1 MVDREERDG
10 SLASLLCGLS
20 FATGVGL
27 GERMEHGLKSGY
39 LGLRIADALKLP
51 AEDREAVFYGA
62 LLKDV
67 GCTACSAGFA
77 AFFPDD
83 ELVPRLDFMLVDPA
97 RFGEMVGWLSRN
109 VPVDARLPGRIAR
122 LLSFLTQCG
131 AVVREAMRGHCE
143 VAELFARRLG
153 FPEHVGRTLRLQWER
168 WDGKGL
174 AYGLKGEDVPIASR
188 ILHPAQ
194 MVELTYG
201 FSGPEAAAALVR
213 ERRGTRFDPEV
224 ADAFLS
230 LAARGDLW
238 GEMEQESA
246 QAAILALRPATPADH
261 IGEAQTEAVCA
272 ALADLVDIKTQQT
285 WGHSQAVADVAVG
298 VGRALGLSAT
308 EQTRLRRAALVHDI
322 GKVAVPYGILAKDEL
337 SAAEWEQYR
346 LHPYYTQRVLDRVAP
361 LQELSEDAAAHHEWA
376 NGQGY
381 HRQLRR
387 EQITLNGRILAVAN
401 AYAGGSRRQGGQADP
416 EEALSRMRPAIGTQF
431 DPSCYEGLVASL
443 NGTVRVAKTA
453 ARRRG
458 TDQLTE
464 REVEVLG
471 LLTQGLSNPQIAR
484 TLVVSRKTVEHHLE
498 HIYGKLG
505 VTCRTAAV
513 AYAVQHRLS

>member
-1 MVDREERDG
+1 M
-10 SLASLLCGLS
+10 
-20 FATGVGL
+20 
-27 GERMEHGLKSGY
+27 
-39 LGLRIADALKLP
+39 
-51 AEDREAVFYGA
+51 
-62 LLKDV
+62 
-67 GCTACSAGFA
+67 
-77 AFFPDD
+77 
-83 ELVPRLDFMLVDPA
+83 
-97 RFGEMVGWLSRN
+97 
-109 VPVDARLPGRIAR
+109 
-122 LLSFLTQCG
+122 
-131 AVVREAMRGHCE
+131 
-143 VAELFARRLG
+143 
-153 FPEHVGRTLRLQWER
+153 QWER

-194 MVELTYG
+194 MLELTYG
-201 FSGPEAAAALVR
+201 FSGPEAAIALAR
-213 ERRGTRFDPEV
+213 ERSGTRFDPEV

-230 LAARGDLW
+230 LAVRGDLW
-238 GEMEQESA
+238 REMEQDSA

-261 IGEAQTEAVCA
+261 IGEAQTEAVCE
-272 ALADLVDIKTQQT
+272 ALADFVDIKTQQT
-285 WGHSQAVADVAVG
+285 LRHSQAVADVAVG
-298 VGRALGLSAT
+298 VGRALGLSAA
-308 EQTRLRRAALVHDI
+308 EQARLRRAALVHDI
-322 GKVAVPYGILAKDEL
+322 GKVAVPHGILAKEGR

-401 AYAGGSRRQGGQADP
+401 AYAGGSRRQDGHEDP
-416 EEALSRMRPAIGTQF
+416 EEVLSRMRPAVGTQF

-443 NGTVRVAKTA
+443 NGTVRVAKA
-453 ARRRG
+453 PPRRRG
-458 TDQLTE
+458 TTELTE

-513 AYAVQHRLS
+513 AYAVQQRLS